1 MTTKV
6 KNILLVCLMGVFL
19 FGMAAW
25 CVFKA
30 PTAYSEGERRV
41 LAVFPGI
48 TAESLADTSFMKNFE
63 TYTQDQ
69 FPLREVFRSVKAMT
83 ATYALGQ
90 MDNNDLYYVDG
101 HLAKLEYPLNQE
113 MLDHAAGRFQFLYDH
128 YLAGT
133 DTEIYFSVVPDK
145 NYFLAEP
152 NGYLH
157 IDYEELVSCMRD
169 KTPYM
174 NYIDIFPLLT
184 LEDYYTTDSHWRQEE
199 ICHVADWLLSE
210 MGAEGV
216 GSADYTVNELDTPF
230 YGVYYGQSALA
241 FQPETLVYLTNEV
254 TEAAVAE
261 NHEDA
266 SFKGVYNTA
275 KLSGMDAYDIYLSGA
290 TPLITV
296 HSPLSRTE
304 KELILFR
311 DSFGSSIAPLLLE
324 ANPNFNGLFFALV
337 KMAVIYL
344 VGAFAAMMQSRIM
357 AYVSVVFCF
366 AYGAGPFSYAEC

>member
-41 LAVFPGI
+41 LAVFPEI

-230 YGVYYGQSALA
+230 YGVYYGQSALHVK
-241 FQPETLVYLTNEV
+241 PDTIRYLTNDVLEQCIV
-254 TEAAVAE
+254 TANDNGMPEESVLYDMEAAHGRDPYEMFSAGSCAIVTIE
-261 NHEDA
+261 NP
-266 SFKGVYNTA
+266 NA
-275 KLSGMDAYDIYLSGA
+275 KTD
-290 TPLITV
+290 
-296 HSPLSRTE
+296 E
-304 KELILFR
+304 ELVIFR
-311 DSFGSSIAPLLLE
+311 DSFAGSLAPLLVEEYAKITMVDIRYVQSDLLSFFLE
-324 ANPNFNGLFFALV
+324 FDDQDVLFLYSASLLNNSLGL
-337 KMAVIYL
+337 K
-344 VGAFAAMMQSRIM
+344 
-357 AYVSVVFCF
+357 
-366 AYGAGPFSYAEC
+366 